1 MSDREFTKVTR
12 QQFDAYPGEKRAA
25 GPSGQVEYLVRSDE
39 QRPMTDR
46 ARLLADR
53 FIAVLEEEGLV
64 EEMAKGGL
72 PLASILRD
80 LASAG
85 VAVVDECSP
94 EYARKA
100 VLSYALETAEVTK
113 SAQLWA
119 SGAGVSNETIHG
131 RRKAEAGASPRP

>member
-1 MSDREFTKVTR
+1 MSDQDFSKVTR
-12 QQFDAYPGEKRAA
+12 QQFEAYPGEKRAV

-39 QRPMTDR
+39 QRPMSDR

-72 PLASILRD
+72 PLASIIRD

-94 EYARKA
+94 EYARKS
-100 VLSYALETAEVTK
+100 VMSYALETAEVTK

-119 SGAGVSNETIHG
+119 TGAGVSNETIHE
-131 RRKAEAGASPRP
+131 RRKAEAGSAPAP